1 MEQIGLL
8 VSAPKFGDIFSNL
21 CTWKLLDGGGKE
33 KACDS
38 QMFVFLFLPLGRVC
52 LSTSLNHSH
61 RLQSEMVP
69 RHSASCAASV
79 GRSDFDI
86 QSHRVKA
93 SVYLTVTKTL
103 IICRI

>member
-1 MEQIGLL
+1 MH
-8 VSAPKFGDIFSNL
+8 F
-21 CTWKLLDGGGKE
+21 WKLLDGGGKE

-52 LSTSLNHSH
+52 LSSSLNHSH
-61 RLQSEMVP
+61 RSQSAIVP

-86 QSHRVKA
+86 LSTDSEPPLESLSIFNSDQNPDHLPHIGDYTQFYRDCKP
-93 SVYLTVTKTL
+93 
-103 IICRI
+103 